1 MNVETDPRLDLFVQA
16 ALAKKADRIVLLDVR
31 EKTSIAD
38 VFMICSG
45 RSSRQVEAI
54 AEHVALT
61 MKGRGLRPLS
71 TEGIKEGHWA
81 LIDYGHIL
89 VHVFHEPV
97 RQFYDLDGLWID
109 APRLQTPSLTKSVTR
124 PTEIEEYVE

>member
-1 MNVETDPRLDLFVQA
+1 MNVEIDPHLDLFVQA
-16 ALAKKADRIVLLDVR
+16 ALIKKAERIVLLDVR

-38 VFMICSG
+38 VFLICSG

-54 AEHVALT
+54 AEHMTVT
-61 MKGRGLRPLS
+61 MKGHGIRPLS
-71 TEGIKEGHWA
+71 TEGVKEGHWA

-109 APRLQTPSLTKSVTR
+109 APRLSTPSLPDILTR
-124 PTEIEEYVE
+124 PKEIEEYVE

>member
-1 MNVETDPRLDLFVQA
+1 MTEPLDPNLDLFVQT
-16 ALAKKADRIVLLDVR
+16 ALAKKAERIVILDVR

-38 VFMICSG
+38 VFIICSG

-54 AEHVALT
+54 AEHMVLE
-61 MKGRGLRPLS
+61 MKQHGYRPLS
-71 TEGIKEGHWA
+71 SEGVKEGRWA

-97 RQFYDLDGLWID
+97 RSFYDLDGLWVD
-109 APRLQTPSLTKSVTR
+109 APRISTPSLAEQAVR
-124 PTEIEEYVE
+124 PPEVEEYVE

>member
-1 MNVETDPRLDLFVQA
+1 MTEWLDPNLDLFVQA
-16 ALAKKADRIVLLDVR
+16 ALAKKAERIVILDVR
-31 EKTSIAD
+31 GKTSIAD
-38 VFMICSG
+38 VFIICSG

-54 AEHVALT
+54 AEHIAVE
-61 MKGRGLRPLS
+61 MKQHGYRPLS
-71 TEGIKEGHWA
+71 SEGVKEGRWA

-109 APRLQTPSLTKSVTR
+109 APRINTPSLAEPAVR
-124 PTEIEEYVE
+124 PPEIEEYVE

>member
-1 MNVETDPRLDLFVQA
+1 MSVEIDPNLDLFVRA
-16 ALAKKADRIVLLDVR
+16 ALAKKANRIVLLDVR

-38 VFMICSG
+38 VFLLCSG

-54 AEHVALT
+54 AEHIAVD
-61 MKGRGLRPLS
+61 MKRHGYRPLS
-71 TEGIKEGHWA
+71 TEGVKEGRWA

-97 RQFYDLDGLWID
+97 REFYDLDGLWID
-109 APRLQTPSLTKSVTR
+109 APRLKTPSLDEIKDR

>member
-1 MNVETDPRLDLFVQA
+1 MSVDIDPNLDLFVRTA
-16 ALAKKADRIVLLDVR
+16 RAKKAEGIVLLDMR

-45 RSSRQVEAI
+45 RSNRQVEAI
-54 AEHVALT
+54 AEHIAVE
-61 MKGRGLRPLS
+61 MKRHGCRPLG
-71 TEGIKEGHWA
+71 TEGFKEGHWA
-81 LIDYGHIL
+81 LIDYGHLL

-109 APRLQTPSLTKSVTR
+109 APRLSTPCLAEIIER
-124 PTEIEEYVE
+124 PVEIEEYVE

>member
-1 MNVETDPRLDLFVQA
+1 MNVEIDPRLDLFVQA
-16 ALAKKADRIVLLDVR
+16 ALAKKAERIVLLDVR

-61 MKGRGLRPLS
+61 LKGQGFRPLS

-109 APRLQTPSLTKSVTR
+109 APRLRTPSLTQSVTR
-124 PTEIEEYVE
+124 PKEIEEYVE